1 MNRWI
6 ILHPET
12 YILGKEEK
20 TKKDKRNNNK
30 NQINKDFLIIKQ

>member
-20 TKKDKRNNNK
+20 TKKDKRNN
-30 NQINKDFLIIKQ
+30 KQKSN